1 MWDDRA
7 ERDRPG
13 DRVERRAHRVRGNRD
28 DEPDPHV
35 PRVELLHLFEVAEP
49 GEQRDERWY
58 FPGPPIDRRGG
69 AIWQRPREL
78 AFPAAAGEAG
88 ARVAIGDLAQRPAL
102 REIRAMS
109 WEQRGAA
116 PPPGGLL

>member
-28 DEPDPHV
+28 DKPDPHV

-49 GEQRDERWY
+49 GEQREERRY
-58 FPGPPIDRRGG
+58 FPRPPSDRRGG
-69 AIWQRPREL
+69 PIWQRPREI
-78 AFPAAAGEAG
+78 AFPAAAGEVRD
-88 ARVAIGDLAQRPAL
+88 RVEISHLTQPAEL

-109 WEQRGAA
+109 FQQR
-116 PPPGGLL
+116 PT